1 MVASSV
7 ILAGDAMEGGIP
19 TKLPNNRCESQGI
32 QRAASTVITPIH
44 LCVLRGFFVL
54 ITLRLFSNRQT
65 HR

>member
-32 QRAASTVITPIH
+32 QRAA
-44 LCVLRGFFVL
+44 
-54 ITLRLFSNRQT
+54 
-65 HR
+65 